1 MKELFLIRHGSLNE
15 ICTRRLVGQNDQPLS
30 VKGIAEAEACG
41 RFLAGCNITAAYS
54 GNLRRVQE
62 TVDAVRKNAPDI
74 PEPVIDTRLNE
85 FDFGTWNMRDT
96 SVLDE
101 EEKELLRAWNFGN
114 WDFSFPGGE
123 TIQAFADRTRAALKD
138 IFEAEKNTGSV
149 AVFSHGG
156 VLMSLMADIA
166 GLDRSKAFR
175 LWLSRGSLAKIV
187 FDDSGAS
194 DGVHMQAG
202 RLCMLLK
209 PAEIFK

>member
-1 MKELFLIRHGSLNE
+1 MLNIDFHCHTKYSFDSKTDPEELILSAISKDLKAIAITDHADVDCE
-15 ICTRRLVGQNDQPLS
+15 DQGL
-30 VKGIAEAEACG
+30 
-41 RFLAGCNITAAYS
+41 Y
-54 GNLRRVQE
+54 
-62 TVDAVRKNAPDI
+62 
-74 PEPVIDTRLNE
+74 
-85 FDFGTWNMRDT
+85 
-96 SVLDE
+96 
-101 EEKELLRAWNFGN
+101 